1 MKMKAVRMV
10 TKMSKNQW
18 IMLSILV
25 VYLAVN
31 FVIGLVAGKKQEKT
45 SNMSFTKKYFIGSR
59 GMNGI
64 VLAMTTV
71 ATYTSVSSFVSGP
84 GAAGLTYGFSQVW
97 ISGVQIGAA
106 FLVLGVLGK
115 KFAVISRKTGAVT
128 IAGYLKARYKSDF
141 LVVLTTIVMLVFFVT
156 QMIAQFMGGA
166 TLIETVTGM
175 PYWMSLAIFAI
186 VVILYT
192 AFGGFTAVV
201 ITDTIQGIIMLI
213 GTFLFVFYVVRG
225 VGDFDTMKTT
235 MDTAL
240 PGWDNLTG
248 TGYSPGSL
256 ISFWVLV
263 GVGVLGLPQT
273 AVRGMGFKD
282 TKSCHRA
289 MLLGTIVVGVLM
301 IGMHTAG
308 VWARAIFPE
317 EEFISSDYF
326 IPAVVQKIMPVGVAG
341 LFLAAPMAA
350 VMSTVSSLLILASAS
365 IVKDLWR
372 NYIIK
377 NDAVRVEKF
386 NKNISKTSLM
396 VTLFIGVLVF
406 ILTLTPPDIIFW
418 VNLFAMGGLEACFF
432 WPLVG
437 GIFYKKGNKYAAI
450 FSSLTGVIAYVLS
463 YEFNITIFDINSVV
477 WGILFGGIIYF
488 LVGALTCKDGP
499 DKDIIEKC
507 F

>member
-1 MKMKAVRMV
+1 
-10 TKMSKNQW
+10 MSKNQI
-18 IMLSILV
+18 IMLSVLV
-25 VYLAVN
+25 VYLVMN
-31 FVIGLVAGKKQEKT
+31 FVIGLVYGKKGEKE
-45 SNMSFTKKYFIGSR
+45 SDMSFSKKYFIGSR
-59 GMNGI
+59 GMNGL

-97 ISGVQIGAA
+97 VSGVQIGAA
-106 FLVLGVLGK
+106 FLMLGVMGK
-115 KFAVISRKTGAVT
+115 KFAVVSRKTGAVT
-128 IAGYLKARYKSDF
+128 VAGYLKARYKSDF
-141 LVVLTTIVMLVFFVT
+141 LVISTTLIMLTFFVT

-175 PYWMSLAIFAI
+175 PYWVSLVIFAL

-213 GTFLFVFYVVRG
+213 GTFLFLFFVVRG
-225 VGDFDTMKTT
+225 IGDFDTMKIT
-235 MDTAL
+235 MDQTL

-248 TGYSPGSL
+248 SGYKPGAL
-256 ISFWVLV
+256 LSFWVLV

-289 MLLGTIVVGVLM
+289 MLIGTIVVGVLM

-308 VWARAIFPE
+308 VWARAIVPE
-317 EEFISSDYF
+317 ETFASSDYF
-326 IPAVVQKIMPVGVAG
+326 IPTVVQKIMPVGLAG

-372 NYIIK
+372 TYVVKDNK
-377 NDAVRVEKF
+377 SKKEKF
-386 NKNISKTSLM
+386 NKNLSKTSFV
-396 VTLFIGVLVF
+396 VTLFIGIIVF

-418 VNLFAMGGLEACFF
+418 VNLFAMGGLESCFF

-437 GIFYKKGNKYAAI
+437 GLFYKKGNKQAAI
-450 FSSLTGVIAYVLS
+450 ASSLIGITTYIVS
-463 YEFNITIFDINSVV
+463 YQFGLTIFNINSVV
-477 WGILFGGIIYF
+477 WGILFGGVAYF
-488 LVGALTCKDGP
+488 LTGVITCKNGL
-499 DKDIIEKC
+499 DKDVIDTC